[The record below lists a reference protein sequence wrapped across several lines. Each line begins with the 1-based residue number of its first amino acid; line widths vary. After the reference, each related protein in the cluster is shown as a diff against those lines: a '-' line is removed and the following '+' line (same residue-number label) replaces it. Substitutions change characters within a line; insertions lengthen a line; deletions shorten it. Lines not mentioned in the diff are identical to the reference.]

1 MFGPY
6 NVPHEDPGPYNVPHE
21 DPDLRHELLLTFDSQ
36 ALLRELEKYCQTTE
50 ADFFFNQT
58 LEHWRV
64 QNLLN
69 CVQIDTASCP
79 QLFNIFENAKKRLRH
94 AKNKLKADKSLN
106 DDFMQATLWLKR
118 DATASASSMALPGH
132 ASVVLS
138 NEMVNL
144 MMEGKWDDEQHKAQL
159 TGVFVHELTHIL
171 YKHCQYFT
179 SMTRLLMRTQDGSE
193 IGESNAQKLTA
204 VWRLVETGFELTAD
218 RGMYTALKTEL
229 QEIPAT
235 INIQTSLELTADRD
249 TALKTDLQEIPA
261 PIMDLFTKLAGG
273 NIGVPLNST
282 AFFKQI
288 QLVNGNDMGRIERF
302 GMMKD
307 PHLPILCRLNELE
320 VYCRAQGRASTSAAY
335 LV

>member
-1 MFGPY
+1 LDVQSQKLLQKLEQDCGT
-6 NVPHEDPGPYNVPHE
+6 
-21 DPDLRHELLLTFDSQ
+21 ELMSFYFQ
-36 ALLRELEKYCQTTE
+36 
-50 ADFFFNQT
+50 QT

-64 QNLLN
+64 HNLLT
-69 CVQIDTASCP
+69 CVQIDADSCL
-79 QLFNIFENAKKRLRH
+79 QLFNIFENAKNRLRQVYT
-94 AKNKLKADKSLN
+94 NKLKDDTTLTL
-106 DDFMQATLWLKR
+106 DFMQATLWLKR

-179 SMTRLLMRTQDGSE
+179 SMTRLLTITQDGSE
-193 IGESNAQKLTA
+193 IGETTAQQLTA
-204 VWRLVETGFELTAD
+204 VWRLVQTGFELTAD
-218 RGMYTALKTEL
+218 RGMYTALKTE
-229 QEIPAT
+229 
-235 INIQTSLELTADRD
+235 
-249 TALKTDLQEIPA
+249 LQEIPA

-273 NIGVPLNST
+273 NIGVPLNSE

-288 QLVNGNDMGRIERF
+288 QRVNREDMVCIEKI
-302 GMMKD
+302 GMMSD
-307 PHLPILCRLNELE
+307 PHLPILCRLTELE